1 MAMGA
6 AARAAA
12 ADAVVTFLWV
22 LCASALGAATAAVTS
37 FLGVQEGACAG
48 HCALLVTACLLAALL
63 FAFDRLCG
71 ALGGASFNPT
81 DFAAS
86 YAAGLDSPSLFSVAL
101 RFPAQAAG
109 AVGGALAISELMPA
123 QYRHTL
129 AAAWPAL
136 KVDPHTGA
144 LAEGVL
150 TFFVTLAVL
159 WVIVKGPRYTVLRI
173 LMLSVSIV
181 SLILAG
187 AEYTGPSMNPA
198 NAFGWAYVN
207 NWHNTWEQ
215 LYVYWICPFIG
226 AMLAGW
232 VFRAVFLP
240 SPPKPK
246 TKKA

>member
-6 AARAAA
+6 AVRAAA

-22 LCASALGAATAAVTS
+22 LCASALGASTAAVTS
-37 FLGVQEGACAG
+37 YLGVQEGAGG
-48 HCALLVTACLLAALL
+48 HYSLLVTASLLSVLL
-63 FAFDRLCG
+63 FTFDLLCG

-123 QYRHTL
+123 QYKHTL
-129 AAAWPAL
+129 AGPSL

-150 TFFVTLAVL
+150 TFVITLAVL
-159 WVIVKGPRYTVLRI
+159 WVIVKGPRNAI
-173 LMLSVSIV
+173 LKTLLLSVSIV

-232 VFRAVFLP
+232 TFRAVFLP
-240 SPPKPK
+240 PAPKPK

>member
-1 MAMGA
+1 M
-6 AARAAA
+6 
-12 ADAVVTFLWV
+12 
-22 LCASALGAATAAVTS
+22 
-37 FLGVQEGACAG
+37 
-48 HCALLVTACLLAALL
+48 
-63 FAFDRLCG
+63 
-71 ALGGASFNPT
+71 
-81 DFAAS
+81 
-86 YAAGLDSPSLFSVAL
+86 
-101 RFPAQAAG
+101 
-109 AVGGALAISELMPA
+109 GGALAISELMPA

-198 NAFGWAYVN
+198 NVSILPFLFN
-207 NWHNTWEQ
+207 LHS
-215 LYVYWICPFIG
+215 ICLCFVIN
-226 AMLAGW
+226 
-232 VFRAVFLP
+232 FQC
-240 SPPKPK
+240 
-246 TKKA
+246 